1 MRKLLLLSGLCLGYL
16 MSIAQVPFVCDGDF
30 FLSLGTNGNTTGF
43 YRVQSNPTTGL
54 LTFNGFSPG
63 NNSGATVNAMG
74 YRVTDNFIYGV
85 DPDGSSLYRIGSD
98 GQAFNVANLNLSTA
112 YRYVAGDVMP
122 DGSALIVLGS
132 GNLGNGNVSSVL
144 YTIDL
149 VTGNYTA
156 GLTFLSMIGGGV
168 SDVFMAD
175 ITIDPLTGV
184 IFGYDGNDERLIKID
199 IASGIIDDQSFPA
212 GQIADIFGA
221 LYFDA
226 FGELHG
232 YGRPNNGNSQNTF
245 YDIDK
250 NTGTMTVVATGPSAN
265 QNDGCSCPFTI
276 EMNHW
281 VAPNAAEPCDT
292 VIYYVEIANNSG
304 GDKSGLDLELQLETG
319 LLIDQIIFNPFVGT
333 IQSGTGTN
341 LLSIPNVTIP
351 VGVDTML
358 FTVIVEPQGGG
369 TLTSQAVLR
378 GLPPAL
384 GDSVLSDDPFSAP
397 NPDSASITITPV
409 VNDLPNQTASFCTG
423 ESVVIE
429 SSLLNSNL
437 PITSY
442 LWSDGSTNGTLTVTQ
457 PGMYWVITT
466 ECATWIDT
474 IVVDILPLPNVVAR
488 PDTTV
493 CLGESV
499 TLSASGA
506 STYLWGNINL
516 NQTIG
521 GGLNQTVSPLDTTLY
536 RVLGTDQNGC
546 QAADTFAVN
555 PRPLPIVNPGPAQEI
570 CIYETVMI
578 GDPNNV
584 AGTYV
589 WSSASLL
596 SDPNLLQP
604 LFTPSSA
611 GLVNLTLTLT
621 DTFGCVNSANTQVI
635 TNDFQLALS
644 AEDIDCF
651 GNDNGS
657 ASMTVI
663 GSAPYSFFWTDDMG
677 VPLGNGTQ
685 NQSPID
691 IANLEPGQYQGLV
704 IDAKGCTDSLNFQI
718 NQPAA
723 PLDISI
729 LNTQNVDCF
738 GNLNGQIQ
746 TQANGGTMP
755 YQYSIDGGFNYQANG
770 SFGGLGA
777 TIYTIQTQDA
787 NGCMAS
793 ISDTIVSPT
802 GLFGNLIAKRNIDCF
817 GNNNGQISLAGS
829 GGAAPYSLTLDG
841 QNYVNGLN
849 LNNLG
854 PGIDTVLL
862 LDQNGCQVRIPFSI
876 VEPPELMGD
885 SITQQNINCFGN
897 TTGFL
902 SVQAAGGSGDW
913 LYSLDGSNFGQDSF
927 FTQLAAGSY
936 NVIIQDDSLCQTSV
950 AFTLTEPPLLEL
962 LNAQQKNV
970 DCFGNNTGAVWISPQ
985 GGTLPYQLAIDT
997 MPLGID
1003 TLFDGLIAGNYQIR
1017 VVDDSACESIISVD
1031 ISQADSLELLI
1042 AAQANV
1048 ACNGN
1053 PTGFVH
1059 LEALGGSP
1067 LYLFQIDGQSFQTDS
1082 FFTQLAAGT
1091 YDFSVQDDSLCQT
1104 TISTTITE
1112 PEPLLLSLAELQQVD
1127 CFGNAN
1133 GQIQAHVEGGVPLYQ
1148 FQLDGGALQGD
1159 SSFMNLSPG
1168 TYLLQVVDDSSCVQT
1183 LSFDITEPSLLELS
1197 LSATDISC
1205 FGFDDGQIFSQL
1217 SGGTAG
1223 YQYVWST
1230 VPERFTPDLDSLAGG
1245 QYQLIVEDI
1254 NGCLDSAFAMINEPD
1269 SLTLAVV
1276 SNSISEAFCD
1286 WPNGVAAVVS
1296 AGGRLPHDI
1305 VWQGQNTRLGPDVDS
1320 LYGGVYNV
1328 SVSDLSGCVTTIAV
1342 PIPFT
1347 PPARPD
1353 FRSSPTYA
1361 DSILLSQAN
1370 VYFENLSIGGV
1381 AYHWDF
1387 GDGGFAERENPTHLY
1402 QNTGSFPVTL
1412 TAYNSYFVCPRDTTI
1427 YLEIIPDGDIFVP
1440 NAFSPNGDGH
1450 NDLFYVGGEGIRNF
1464 ELLIFNRWG
1473 ELLAQSNDPA
1483 FRWDGTKRQGQV
1495 VPEGVYVYRIKAVL
1509 NDGFVVDKGGTI
1521 TLIR

>member
-1 MRKLLLLSGLCLGYL
+1 MRKLLLLSGFCLGYL
-16 MSIAQVPFVCDGDF
+16 ISVAQVPFVCDGDF
-30 FLSLGTNGNTTGF
+30 FLSLGSNGMSTGF

-85 DPDGSSLYRIGSD
+85 NPNGNALYRIGAD
-98 GQAFNVANLNLSTA
+98 GQAFNVANLNLNNNYS
-112 YRYVAGDVMP
+112 YLAGDVMP
-122 DGSALIVLGS
+122 DGSALVVLGS
-132 GNLGNGNVSSVL
+132 ANQGNGNFSSVM

-149 VTGNYTA
+149 VSGNYGTA
-156 GLTFLSMIGGGV
+156 ITFLNLIGGGN
-168 SDVFMAD
+168 SDVFTAD
-175 ITIDPLTGV
+175 MTIDPLTG
-184 IFGYDGNDERLIKID
+184 IIYGYDSRAERLITID
-199 IASGIIDDQSFPA
+199 ITTGIIDDQTFPA
-212 GQIADIFGA
+212 GQPADIFGA

-232 YGRPNNGNSQNTF
+232 YGRPNGGNSQNTF

-250 NTGTMTVVATGPSAN
+250 NTGTMVAITTGPGAN

-292 VIYYVEIANNSG
+292 VLYYVEIANNSG
-304 GDKSGLDLELQLETG
+304 GDKSGLDLELQLESG
-319 LLIDQIIFNPFVGT
+319 LLIDQIVFNPFVGT

-384 GDSVLSDDPFSAP
+384 GDSVLSDDPFSIP

-423 ESVVIE
+423 ESVLLE

-437 PITSY
+437 PISSY

-457 PGMYWVITT
+457 PGTYWVITT

-474 IVVDILPLPNVVAR
+474 IVVDMLPLPNVVAR

-499 TLSASGA
+499 TLTASGA
-506 STYLWGNINL
+506 AVYLWGNINL

-521 GGLNQTVSPLDTTLY
+521 GGLSQIVAPLDTTLY
-536 RVLGTDQNGC
+536 RVLGTDLNGC
-546 QAADTFAVN
+546 QAADTVAIN
-555 PRPLPIVNPGPAQEI
+555 PRPLPIVNPGPVQEI
-570 CIYETVMI
+570 CLYETITI

-584 AGTYV
+584 PGTYV
-589 WSSASLL
+589 WNPANLL
-596 SDPNLLQP
+596 SDPNILQP
-604 LFTPSSA
+604 VFSPSVP
-611 GLVNLTLTLT
+611 GTVNLTLTLT
-621 DTFGCVNSANTQVI
+621 DIFGCVNSANTQVI
-635 TNDFQLALS
+635 INDLQLTLS
-644 AEDIDCF
+644 TEDIDCF
-651 GNDNGS
+651 GNDNGT
-657 ASMTVI
+657 ASMAVM
-663 GSAPYSFFWTDDMG
+663 GSPAYTFLWSDDLG
-677 VPLGNGTQ
+677 VPVGSGVQ
-685 NQSPID
+685 NQSPIN
-691 IANLEPGQYQGLV
+691 IGNLEPGNYQGLV
-704 IDAKGCTDSLNFQI
+704 IDAKGCTDSVIFQI
-718 NQPAA
+718 DQPVA

-729 LNTQNVDCF
+729 LSTQNVDCF
-738 GNLNGQIQ
+738 GNLSGQIQ

-755 YQYSIDGGFNYQANG
+755 YQYSIDGGLSFQANG
-770 SFGGLGA
+770 IFAGLGA
-777 TIYTIQTQDA
+777 TIYTVQTQDA
-787 NGCMAS
+787 NGCTTS

-802 GLFGNLIAKRNIDCF
+802 GLFGNLISKRNIDCF
-817 GNNNGQISLAGS
+817 GNNNGQISLVGS
-829 GGAAPYSLTLDG
+829 GGSAPYALTLDG

-854 PGIDTVLL
+854 PGIDTVRLV
-862 LDQNGCQVRIPFSI
+862 DQNGCEVRIPFSI
-876 VEPPELMGD
+876 AEPPALLGD

-897 TTGFL
+897 NTGSL
-902 SVQAAGGSGDW
+902 RVQASGGSGDW
-913 LYSLDGSNFGQDSF
+913 SYSLDGLSFGVDSF
-927 FTQLAAGSY
+927 FTQLVAGTY
-936 NVIIQDDSLCQTSV
+936 NVIIQDDSLCQTTV
-950 AFTLTEPPLLEL
+950 PFTLTEPPLLEL
-962 LNAQQKNV
+962 LNVQQKDV
-970 DCFGNNTGAVWISPQ
+970 DCYGNNSGALWVSPQ

-997 MPLGID
+997 MALGTD
-1003 TLFDGLIAGNYQIR
+1003 TLFAGLMAGTYQIR
-1017 VVDDSACESIISVD
+1017 LLDDSACETILAVNIR
-1031 ISQADSLELLI
+1031 QPDSLALVI

-1048 ACNGN
+1048 ACHGN
-1053 PTGFVH
+1053 PTAFVH
-1059 LEALGGSP
+1059 LAASGGSP
-1067 LYLFQIDGQSFQTDS
+1067 LYQYQIDNQPFQADS
-1082 FFTQLAAGT
+1082 FFTQLGAGT
-1091 YDFSVQDDSLCQT
+1091 YDLTVQDDSLCQS

-1133 GQIQAHVEGGVPLYQ
+1133 GQIQAQVSGGVPIYQ
-1148 FQLDGGALQGD
+1148 FQLNGGALQSD
-1159 SSFMNLSPG
+1159 SNFINLAPAS
-1168 TYLLQVVDDSSCVQT
+1168 YLLQVIDDSSCVQN
-1183 LSFDITEPSLLELS
+1183 LSFDITEPSLLEVS
-1197 LSATDISC
+1197 LSTLDISC
-1205 FGFDDGQIFSQL
+1205 FGFDDGQIFSQVA
-1217 SGGTAG
+1217 GGTAG
-1223 YQYVWST
+1223 YQYFWST
-1230 VPERFTPDLDSLAGG
+1230 VPERNSPEIDSLAGG
-1245 QYQLIVEDI
+1245 QYQLIVEDL
-1254 NGCLDSAFAMINEPD
+1254 NGCRDSVFAMINEPD

-1276 SNSISEAFCD
+1276 PNSISEAFCG
-1286 WPNGVAAVVS
+1286 WPNGAAAVVS

-1305 VWQGQNTRLGPDVDS
+1305 VWQGQNTRLGPEVDS
-1320 LYGGVYNV
+1320 LFGGVYNV
-1328 SVSDLSGCVTTIAV
+1328 SVSDFSGCVTTIEL

-1353 FRSSPTYA
+1353 FRTSPTHE

-1370 VYFENLSIGGV
+1370 VFFENLTIGGV

-1387 GDGGFAERENPTHLY
+1387 GDGGFAERENPNHLY
-1402 QNTGSFPVTL
+1402 QNTGRFPVTL

-1427 YLEIIPDGDIFVP
+1427 YLEIIPDGEIFVP

-1450 NDLFYVGGEGIRNF
+1450 NDLFFVGGEGILSF
-1464 ELLIFNRWG
+1464 DLMIFNRWG

-1483 FRWDGTKRQGQV
+1483 YRWDGTKRAGQA